1 MNDAGVEPRSINWRW
16 SAILSICVLAVHLAI
31 ALHLQGVD
39 DSFLRGDRADL
50 RLAKMQFLL
59 HAESPEKFDLS
70 GTEIAA
76 AQQGPLQR
84 AALLGEA
91 GDYLPHA
98 MLYAVGGSSLIV
110 SLQLLLLLAACQ
122 MLMRAAQ
129 DSGLQAPLAA
139 ALALA
144 YALLPGSL
152 LQVHALVVEGL
163 FVPLLCMAIIS
174 LWWSGR
180 DNWSAGYLAL
190 GVVLLSLAVFVRV
203 HLLLLP
209 LLLAATAWHFGP
221 RARRWRSLWIAA
233 ALLPLVSWS
242 LCTQM
247 LQSHTRL
254 EPVGAGSHWHLNKR
268 LSRMSDVVGAD
279 LNLRLA
285 DPDRPRM
292 SEFLQIAADEPTA
305 FAKTVLIDNANYIAN
320 PGVIYLMRQLDLT
333 PADHDPHYWANKR
346 DAGGIGGVIRGLW
359 QWQPMFA
366 IGFLA
371 MAVIWLG
378 IIGLAGLA
386 LLRHW
391 MSHPAQPLSPLL
403 LALCTALILYTLA
416 SIQLAGQSRWS
427 LRQPAEFALLLLAA
441 HQLLV
446 FWRSRK
452 VRAR

>member
-1 MNDAGVEPRSINWRW
+1 MNHAALEPRTNNWRW
-16 SAILSICVLAVHLAI
+16 SAALSLCVLAMHLVI
-31 ALHLQGVD
+31 AMHLQGVD

-50 RLAKMQFLL
+50 RMAKVQFLL
-59 HAESPEKFDLS
+59 HAERPELFMHSDAEL
-70 GTEIAA
+70 AA

-98 MLYAVGGSSLIV
+98 LLYAIGGAPLIV
-110 SLQLLLLLAACQ
+110 CLQLLLLLAACQ

-129 DSGLQAPLAA
+129 DSGLQAPAAA

-180 DNWSAGYLAL
+180 DNWSGRYLAL
-190 GVVLLSLAVFVRV
+190 GVVMLSLAVFVRV

-209 LLLAATAWHFGP
+209 LLLAAAAWHFGP
-221 RARRWRSLWIAA
+221 RIRRRRSLWIAA

-254 EPVGAGSHWHLNKR
+254 EPVGAGSNWHLNKR
-268 LSRMSDVVGAD
+268 LDRMSDTVGAD
-279 LNLRLA
+279 LNQRLA
-285 DPDRPRM
+285 DPSRP
-292 SEFLQIAADEPTA
+292 SFGEFLGIAADEPGA
-305 FAKTVLIDNANYIAN
+305 FAKTVVMDNANYIAN
-320 PGVIYLMRQLDLT
+320 PGVVYLMRQLDLT
-333 PADHDPHYWANKR
+333 PAEHDPHYWADLR
-346 DAGGIGGVIRGLW
+346 DADGIDGVIRGLW

-366 IGFLA
+366 TGFLA

-378 IIGLAGLA
+378 IVGLAGLA
-386 LLRHW
+386 LMRQWLGR
-391 MSHPAQPLSPLL
+391 PAQPLNPLL
-403 LALCTALILYTLA
+403 LILCTTLILYILA

-441 HQLLV
+441 HQLLD
-446 FWRSRK
+446 FWRSWADRS
-452 VRAR
+452 R